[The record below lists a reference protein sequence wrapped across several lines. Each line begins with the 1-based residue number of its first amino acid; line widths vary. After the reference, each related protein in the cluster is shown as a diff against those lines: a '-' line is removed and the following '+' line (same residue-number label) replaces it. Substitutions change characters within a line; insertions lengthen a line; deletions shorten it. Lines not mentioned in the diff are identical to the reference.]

1 MRYKLIKDKQWK
13 EIRKKYNLTSRESQV
28 AMLVC
33 RGLKNDEI
41 AKELKIAIGTVKT
54 HLRNVYRR
62 VRVNG
67 KVSLF
72 LRFAEDL
79 GINNPQ

>member
-1 MRYKLIKDKQWK
+1 MKYKLIKDKQWK

-33 RGLKNDEI
+33 NGFKNDEV
-41 AKELKIAIGTVKT
+41 ANELKIAIGTVKT

-62 VRVNG
+62 VRVND
-67 KVSLF
+67 KISLF

-79 GINNPQ
+79 GINNS